1 MPSSNTVQSL
11 KTIHVLPGI
20 WPLAFRRRH
29 IYTPSMVDKTQR
41 RLAAILA
48 ADVAGYTRL
57 VELDTDG
64 TVAAWKSAR
73 DNVIKP
79 LVDKNSGHII
89 KFTGDGFLVE
99 IPSVQNAVVCAIT
112 LQEELRSSSLNFRIG
127 INVGDITDDGGD
139 VHGEGV
145 NIAARLEALA
155 EPGGICISGD
165 VYNQVRN
172 RIDAVFKDMGEQ
184 EVKHV
189 SRPVSVFAI
198 NPTKHKTSDHLTS
211 PAPALPDKPSIAVLP
226 FDNLTGDPKQEY
238 FTDGMTDD
246 LITDLSKVSG
256 LFVIA
261 RHSVFTYKGK
271 PIKVREVAQELGVRY
286 VLEGSVRRAGGRI
299 RINAQLIDAT
309 TDGHLWAERYEADET
324 DVFTLQD
331 RVIGN
336 IVSALSVKLTDNEK
350 MRLSRRPTDNLEAY
364 DYYLRAGQHFGYGHG
379 GLRNRAAI
387 SLYREAIALDPQF
400 VEAYAALARVALSIL
415 RLDQTDALPGPIAR
429 KLAYESASKVLSL
442 DPDNPRAYGVL
453 AMLQASDGRHELA
466 LESAQ
471 KAVSLDP
478 NNAVAYTGLATVL
491 VYAGRHAKALEMMQT
506 AFRLDPKPPNYFHG
520 ELALALFFNR
530 RYAEAIEHLEK
541 TREAVPYDEELA
553 MTYAELGRLDE
564 AKVAV
569 ERLYE
574 NVPFANLAYYRA
586 LWAHYKRKQDLEH
599 LIGALRKADIPEWP
613 YGYQSR
619 VEDRLDSFALEALMS
634 GRTWVGHDFSGAPF
648 IQQFTDDGRIAL
660 RSRASLLSGTAQ
672 IRDDMVCIRYPAAL
686 LGREDCGYVY
696 RNASGSPEE
705 ENEYVRVALGEIY
718 YFSVAP

>member
-1 MPSSNTVQSL
+1 M
-11 KTIHVLPGI
+11 
-20 WPLAFRRRH
+20 
-29 IYTPSMVDKTQR
+29 
-41 RLAAILA
+41 
-48 ADVAGYTRL
+48 
-57 VELDTDG
+57 
-64 TVAAWKSAR
+64 
-73 DNVIKP
+73 
-79 LVDKNSGHII
+79 
-89 KFTGDGFLVE
+89 
-99 IPSVQNAVVCAIT
+99 
-112 LQEELRSSSLNFRIG
+112 
-127 INVGDITDDGGD
+127 
-139 VHGEGV
+139 
-145 NIAARLEALA
+145 
-155 EPGGICISGD
+155 
-165 VYNQVRN
+165 
-172 RIDAVFKDMGEQ
+172 
-184 EVKHV
+184 
-189 SRPVSVFAI
+189 
-198 NPTKHKTSDHLTS
+198 
-211 PAPALPDKPSIAVLP
+211 
-226 FDNLTGDPKQEY
+226 
-238 FTDGMTDD
+238 
-246 LITDLSKVSG
+246 
-256 LFVIA
+256 
-261 RHSVFTYKGK
+261 
-271 PIKVREVAQELGVRY
+271 
-286 VLEGSVRRAGGRI
+286 
-299 RINAQLIDAT
+299 
-309 TDGHLWAERYEADET
+309 
-324 DVFTLQD
+324 
-331 RVIGN
+331 
-336 IVSALSVKLTDNEK
+336 
-350 MRLSRRPTDNLEAY
+350 
-364 DYYLRAGQHFGYGHG
+364 
-379 GLRNRAAI
+379 
-387 SLYREAIALDPQF
+387 
-400 VEAYAALARVALSIL
+400 

-466 LESAQ
+466 LESAR

-520 ELALALFFNR
+520 ELGLTLFFNR
-530 RYAEAIEHLEK
+530 RYAEAIKHLEK

-586 LWAHYKRKQDLEH
+586 LWAHYERKEDLEH

-619 VEDRLDSFALEALMS
+619 VEDRLDSLALEALMS